1 MALTGGATLTS
12 PDITRGG
19 GDLSGRLRTALRD
32 VIESDREAIGRL
44 KYAHTSV
51 RFAITGEPHGVT
63 LLLDRAPPEVAA
75 SGDAAEVE
83 IEFTP
88 EQAARFIS
96 GELHIPSALAA
107 GLLITH
113 GPLRRY
119 LEVDPILRGAL
130 REQAGTTE
138 RATAGTG
145 HRVASGDTQLPGEL
159 LAIETRDL
167 HKSFGKNSILR
178 GVDLQV
184 PEGVISIV
192 IGPSGTGKS
201 VLLNHTIGL
210 MEPDR
215 GDVLVRG
222 RSLGKMSR
230 SEVLALRLEVG
241 VMFQDGALFSAMNV
255 YDNTAFPLR
264 QHTDLP
270 EDIVREIVMRHLT
283 SVGLADALHRRP
295 GELSG
300 GMRKRAG
307 LARALVLDPGII
319 LCDEPD
325 SGLDPVRT
333 ALLGEL
339 LMEQHAEMGGTMLVI
354 THNIALAKRI
364 AEHVSV
370 LWQGEILESGSAEQ
384 VFDSENPFVRQF
396 LTSDTDGPLGM
407 DA

>member
-1 MALTGGATLTS
+1 MTDAGDVH
-12 PDITRGG
+12 PDVLVR
-19 GDLSGRLRTALRD
+19 RLRVALEAVLGEDDRD
-32 VIESDREAIGRL
+32 AVRRL

-51 RFAITGEPHGVT
+51 CFNVQGADDGVT
-63 LLLDRAPPEVAA
+63 LLLDRTPPAVAPHGE
-75 SGDAAEVE
+75 AAEVV
-83 IEFTP
+83 IDFTP
-88 EQAARFIS
+88 EQAARFEQ
-96 GELHIPSALAA
+96 GTLHITGALEA
-107 GLLITH
+107 GALTAR

-130 REQAGTTE
+130 RARSGTRE
-138 RATAGTG
+138 RAGTG
-145 HRVASGDTQLPGEL
+145 RVPKVAASQALSPDLF
-159 LAIETRDL
+159 AIETRDL
-167 HKSFGKNSILR
+167 HKTFGKQGILR

-184 PEGVISIV
+184 PEGVVSIV

-201 VLLNHTIGL
+201 VLLNHVIGL

-222 RSLGKMSR
+222 RSLGQMSR
-230 SEVLALRLEVG
+230 SEILALRLEVG

-264 QHTDLP
+264 QHTDLS
-270 EDIVREIVMRHLT
+270 EDAVREIVLRHLE
-283 SVGLADALHRRP
+283 SVGLGNSLHRKP
-295 GELSG
+295 AELSG

-354 THNIALAKRI
+354 THNIPLAKRI
-364 AEHVSV
+364 GEHVSV
-370 LWQGEILESGSAEQ
+370 LWKGRIIESGSAEQ
-384 VFDSENPFVRQF
+384 VFNSENPFVRQF
-396 LTSDTDGPLGM
+396 LASQTEGPLGM
-407 DA
+407 DES